1 MGVVRVIDE
10 SVDHRVV
17 NFCIFV
23 KHPHYLMHVV
33 SAASVMEVEEAKLSA
48 HRTEIALYF
57 SRVMLS
63 LPILDVPS
71 KKDLKRLGQLL
82 FGRVSVRIE
91 KFPVM
96 RALEVESHPVLPPS
110 PTGIRVDDE
119 RDGKIFQDLLG
130 QFCFLVFMLMLE
142 I

>member
-1 MGVVRVIDE
+1 MGVVRIIDE
-10 SVDHRVV
+10 AVDHRVV
-17 NFCIFV
+17 NFWISV
-23 KHPHYLMHVV
+23 KHPYYLAYVV

-57 SRVMLS
+57 FRVM
-63 LPILDVPS
+63 LPILDIPS
-71 KKDLKRLGQLL
+71 KKDLKRLGQL

-96 RALEVESHPVLPPS
+96 RTLEVESHPVLSRS
-110 PTGIRVDDE
+110 PTGVRVDDE

-130 QFCFLVFMLMLE
+130 QFVPR
-142 I
+142 